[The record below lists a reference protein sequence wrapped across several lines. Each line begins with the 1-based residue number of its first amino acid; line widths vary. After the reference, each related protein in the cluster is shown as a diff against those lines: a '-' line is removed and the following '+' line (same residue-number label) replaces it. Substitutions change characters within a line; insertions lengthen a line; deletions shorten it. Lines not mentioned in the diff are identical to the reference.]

1 MSITPVTVFYD
12 GLCPLC
18 SREMDYYRTRVK
30 DEPVRF
36 VDITAPD
43 FDARRLGLDPERV
56 RRVMHAKVGEDVRTG
71 VEAFVAL
78 WQAIPRYRWLA
89 RLVRTPG
96 IHALA
101 TAGYHVFARLRPYL
115 PRRKRSD
122 CDTGTCPR

>member
-1 MSITPVTVFYD
+1 M
-12 GLCPLC
+12 
-18 SREMDYYRTRVK
+18 EHYRTRVK
-30 DEPVRF
+30 DDAVRF

-43 FDARRLGLDPERV
+43 FDARRHGLDPARV
-56 RRVMHAKVGEDVRTG
+56 HRVMHVKAGGAVRTG

-78 WQAIPRYRWLA
+78 WQAIPCYRWLA

-101 TAGYHVFARLRPYL
+101 TAGYHTFARLRPYL